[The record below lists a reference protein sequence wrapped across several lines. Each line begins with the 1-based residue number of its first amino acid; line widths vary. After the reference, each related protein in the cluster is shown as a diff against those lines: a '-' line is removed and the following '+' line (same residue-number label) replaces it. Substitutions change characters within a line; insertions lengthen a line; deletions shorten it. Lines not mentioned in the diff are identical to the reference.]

1 MAPIIHR
8 IEASYSTE
16 DSEDHLIHITNTLPY
31 RLLGHSYK
39 PFARREVDGSFFLVP
54 SYVSCYISWRDHL
67 PMIFELHSQRE
78 EANHIIAECAAE
90 SWNMLL
96 SEARA
101 RSRRDPTF
109 RWHLEFIRPL
119 VLLKTRYP
127 VLSVDFFCLTLGGLA
142 CIWVARICSKI
153 MLVATRCGRAG
164 TGLVLGLINM
174 GTESMILPNSSRYS
188 RLFLTNLDVSYIRS
202 QGSSKNFHTNLE
214 PCHVLN
220 ITEYGSFYTRQHI
233 KS

>member
-1 MAPIIHR
+1 MNVALPLERLPSEIVTLILRSISSPVDIQSHQR
-8 IEASYSTE
+8 ITHLVSALPCSSIVHHGTHHTSNRSLIFTE
-16 DSEDHLIHITNTLPY
+16 DSEDHLIHIANILPY

-54 SYVSCYISWRDHL
+54 SDVSSYISWRDHL

-78 EANHIIAECAAE
+78 EANHLIAECAAE

-127 VLSVDFFCLTLGGLA
+127 VLSVDFFCLTLGGSA
-142 CIWVARICSKI
+142 CIWW
-153 MLVATRCGRAG
+153 
-164 TGLVLGLINM
+164 LG
-174 GTESMILPNSSRYS
+174 SAPR
-188 RLFLTNLDVSYIRS
+188 
-202 QGSSKNFHTNLE
+202 
-214 PCHVLN
+214 
-220 ITEYGSFYTRQHI
+220 
-233 KS
+233 